1 MLEILRGLAVLD
13 ALYPSGYLASSLSL
27 TRRAAQD
34 SLSTMSR
41 TSYFSLALALLI
53 IDRVTKWWVD
63 SSLELEVPN
72 NLIGN
77 VIRLTRVHNDGGAFG
92 IFPGGGAV
100 FLVVS
105 GIVSL
110 ILFLILLT
118 MQIDS
123 RLIKTGMAFVL
134 AGALGNL
141 IDRIQW
147 GYVLDFFEFR
157 GFPIFNVADACITVG
172 AVLIILSIL
181 FGGERHQSER

>member
-1 MLEILRGLAVLD
+1 MAR
-13 ALYPSGYLASSLSL
+13 
-27 TRRAAQD
+27 
-34 SLSTMSR
+34 SR
-41 TSYFSLALALLI
+41 YFSLTLILLI
-53 IDRVTKWWVD
+53 IDRLTKWWISTTLD
-63 SSLELEVPN
+63 PGVPN

-92 IFPGGGAV
+92 IFPGGGIV

-105 GIVSL
+105 GVVSL

-123 RLIKTGMAFVL
+123 RLIRTGMAFVL

-141 IDRIQW
+141 VDRIQW
-147 GYVLDFFEFR
+147 GYVLDFFEIR

-172 AVLIILSIL
+172 AVFIVLAIL
-181 FGGERHQSER
+181 FGGERNRSEGEADRV